1 MEDNFYSNSL
11 RYLEQCKI
19 AFASRFAPPFICSIG
34 SHILNLENRK
44 REFFTEHGRIG
55 NLRVHVFFCAPPGHM
70 KTLMLQKF
78 LDGPTS
84 IAGGVEDLQ
93 TGFEGAMTEAGFTGT
108 IKVVNGE
115 PVKQF
120 GAAYDH
126 REGMIGIDEFAA
138 LTNSMKQEHSINLDS
153 AMLTALD
160 SGFVVKRLALG
171 KIQYITDM
179 TLLTGS
185 QPARFNLTSGLGRR
199 FIFIY
204 FIPTR
209 DESNE
214 IKASRRQAKLAF
226 PSTTTLY
233 NLKANL
239 HKMIESAHL
248 VQKITFDKSIYDK
261 LDRLSVPHYEEMLF
275 ERVAVGYTSAIQNGG
290 GDSTLAVTMDP
301 ELGNIFQKIY
311 QWRLEIKKG
320 AETTEVY
327 QVVREMDLCTVT
339 QVKNRLTDF
348 GLEYNKSTEL
358 LESLRRQ
365 GRIMFIKEKAGVHGG
380 RPATVIKVLE
390 HDDA

>member
-11 RYLEQCKI
+11 RYLDQCKV

-34 SHILNLENRK
+34 SHVLNIENRK

-93 TGFEGAMTEAGFTGT
+93 TDFEGAMTEAGFTGT

-115 PVKQF
+115 PVKQY

-126 REGMIGIDEFAA
+126 REGLIGIDEFAA

-179 TLLTGS
+179 TLMTGS

-199 FIFIY
+199 FVFLY

-209 DESNE
+209 EESAV
-214 IKASRRQAKLAF
+214 IKESRRLAKTSF
-226 PSTTTLY
+226 PSATTLY

-239 HKMIESAHL
+239 HKIIETART
-248 VQKITFDKSIYDK
+248 VQKISFDKSIYDK
-261 LDRLSVPHYEEMLF
+261 LDRLNVPHYEEMLF
-275 ERVAVGYTSAIQNGG
+275 ERVAVGYTVAIQNGG
-290 GDSTLAVTMDP
+290 DSNLQVTMDP
-301 ELGNIFQKIY
+301 ELGNIFGKMY

-320 AETTEVY
+320 AETTEVF
-327 QVVREMDLCTVT
+327 QVVREMDLCTIS

-348 GLEYNKSTEL
+348 GLEYSKSTEL
-358 LESLRRQ
+358 LETLRRQ
-365 GRIMFIKEKAGVHGG
+365 GRITFIKEKVGPHGG

-390 HDDA
+390 ADE